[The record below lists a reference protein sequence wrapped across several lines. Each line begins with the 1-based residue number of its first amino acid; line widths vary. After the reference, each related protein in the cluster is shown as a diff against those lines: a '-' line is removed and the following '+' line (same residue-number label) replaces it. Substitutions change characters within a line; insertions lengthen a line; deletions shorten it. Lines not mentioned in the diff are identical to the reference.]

1 MEYHKC
7 LMLHKKTLKET
18 SKNNA
23 PNNTNRE
30 FMTNNDRVVI
40 CYDDVV
46 GDYCRRK
53 RMQKLKSNDAL
64 VFDFEK
70 VDTSNDINFL
80 FIEFKSGDINSD
92 ECDKLHLKIIDS
104 NEILKQIVNEVDDN
118 YLLHKVNYIL
128 VYDLSRQTYRKH
140 LSQFKEEPVFN
151 SMSKAFLVE
160 QFSAL
165 SKKNIYEKIFPY
177 KAALGLDEY
186 EGVVLN
192 AVKSIEV
199 NRFNYYLEK
208 GYITENM
215 FS

>member
-30 FMTNNDRVVI
+30 FMTNNDRLVI

-70 VDTSNDINFL
+70 VDTNNDINFL

-92 ECDKLHLKIIDS
+92 ECEKLHLKIIDS
-104 NEILKQIVNEVDDN
+104 NKILKQIINEVDDN

-140 LSQFKEEPVFN
+140 LSQFKEEPIFN

-165 SKKNIYEKIFPY
+165 SKKNIHEKIFPY
-177 KAALGLDEY
+177 KAALGLDKY